1 MGQHTAG
8 SCAALRKNGESL
20 SDLFQDILKKQ
31 VAKKLCVCMFGKKE
45 EIPRRSKEQMKM
57 VNYSKNGL
65 ERLGMG
71 VRPFSITLHMV

>member
-31 VAKKLCVCMFGKKE
+31 VAKKLCVCIFSKKE
-45 EIPRRSKEQMKM
+45 EIPRSEEQMKM
-57 VNYSKNGL
+57 VN
-65 ERLGMG
+65 
-71 VRPFSITLHMV
+71 